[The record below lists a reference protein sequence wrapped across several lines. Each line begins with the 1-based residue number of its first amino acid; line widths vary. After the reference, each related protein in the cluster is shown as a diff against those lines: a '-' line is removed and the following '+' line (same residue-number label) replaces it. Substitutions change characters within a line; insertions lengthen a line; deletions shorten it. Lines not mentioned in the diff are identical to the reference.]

1 VYPGLSAVDGGHDF
15 GRDAD
20 IYFPLDSAAAG
31 LLRRGRLLA
40 TTGDARADVARAL
53 ARMREEGLS
62 VGLLVVAASRPLSAR
77 QRRSIEQLAADHGVG
92 DIQFY
97 TRDWF
102 VGRLLKE
109 PVWRRRL
116 LGIGGQL
123 AALVARPIS
132 LLQQPRPG
140 RSW

>member
-62 VGLLVVAASRPLSAR
+62 VGLLVVRP
-77 QRRSIEQLAADHGVG
+77 
-92 DIQFY
+92 
-97 TRDWF
+97 
-102 VGRLLKE
+102 
-109 PVWRRRL
+109 
-116 LGIGGQL
+116 
-123 AALVARPIS
+123 VARC
-132 LLQQPRPG
+132 RPG
-140 RSW
+140 SAGRSSSSPLITVSGTSSSTRGTGSSGGC